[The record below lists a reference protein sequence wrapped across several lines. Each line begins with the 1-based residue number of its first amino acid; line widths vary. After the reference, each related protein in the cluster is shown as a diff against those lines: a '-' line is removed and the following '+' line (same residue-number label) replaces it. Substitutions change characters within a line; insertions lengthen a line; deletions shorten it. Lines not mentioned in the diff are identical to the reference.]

1 VGRGLTCEAGPLS
14 FEVEPLVIASFGFAK
29 HELGVAIAAA
39 DELARRYRD
48 GTARRLHPD
57 GSIDVAAMEG
67 RVRPRF
73 LHYRVSAQG
82 TAALVETAS
91 PPGAHGVSVAMIF
104 VGIAVF
110 AGGVVSVIALG
121 DAAPDVMGIG
131 LVGFL
136 VALIGVV
143 TANRFGLEWYVRET
157 FGSDSGWQQ
166 IFGATMWAPRS
177 IDQLR
182 AVELLAD
189 RHDGKALARPHPD
202 GGTEV
207 RTLHRGRLYEH
218 VIAPDGAALLV
229 RRGKRAASY
238 ALGVATIAI
247 GAGGAVATTIIY
259 NFSDLDVTIA
269 FSVSLGFVFGGAM
282 LRGVVTLENRAK
294 NHAVGGWHLVQTK
307 PDDAD

>member
-1 VGRGLTCEAGPLS
+1 MVTS
-14 FEVEPLVIASFGFAK
+14 YGFAK
-29 HELGVAIAAA
+29 HEFGAALATA

-136 VALIGVV
+136 VAFIGVV

-157 FGSDSGWQQ
+157 FGSDSDWQQ
-166 IFGATMWAPRS
+166 IFGPTAWAPRS

-189 RHDGKALARPHPD
+189 RHDGKAFARPHPD

-238 ALGVATIAI
+238 ALGVAAIAI

-259 NFSDLDVTIA
+259 NLSDVDVTIA
-269 FSVSLGFVFGGAM
+269 FSVSIGFVFGGAM

-294 NHAVGGWHLVQTK
+294 DHAVGGWHLVQTK
-307 PDDAD
+307 PDDTD